1 MAEVAIRSLLRPK
14 EWELRSFGA
23 IKRRM
28 GGFDDDELRRLLV
41 RAGALSF
48 EGEGG
53 RSCGA

>member
-1 MAEVAIRSLLRPK
+1 MAEVAIRSLLWPK